1 MSSNFLSHVCWVEG
15 VKINLPVYIYA
26 SKVVWW
32 SLASSTSL
40 DLLRQSELLS
50 ARSGG
55 FCISGKKKVVV
66 PKGSVLSTVMLVTQE
81 PDREQSAGDLH
92 WAA

>member
-1 MSSNFLSHVCWVEG
+1 MEG
-15 VKINLPVYIYA
+15 VKNKPPCLYVLQ
-26 SKVVWW
+26 VVWW

-55 FCISGKKKVVV
+55 FCISGERKVVAS
-66 PKGSVLSTVMLVTQE
+66 KGSVLSTEIVATQE

>member
-1 MSSNFLSHVCWVEG
+1 MSSNFPCHVKGVEG
-15 VKINLPVYIYA
+15 VKINLPVYMYVLQ
-26 SKVVWW
+26 VVWW

-50 ARSGG
+50 ARSGV
-55 FCISGKKKVVV
+55 FCISGEKKVVV
-66 PKGSVLSTVMLVTQE
+66 PKCSVLSTVMLVTQE